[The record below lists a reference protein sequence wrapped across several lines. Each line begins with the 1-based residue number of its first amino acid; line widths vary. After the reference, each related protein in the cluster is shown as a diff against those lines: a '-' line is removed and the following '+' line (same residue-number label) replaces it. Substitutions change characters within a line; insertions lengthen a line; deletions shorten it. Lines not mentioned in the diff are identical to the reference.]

1 MWLASKLRKSKRA
14 PWNKGIEVGQ
24 RDTFSASDVTRIRKI
39 LAKGGRASLRD
50 LALFSTAIDTRLRAP
65 DLLGLTVKDVR
76 KSNRV
81 MRDTLELAAANRGRG
96 IQCTLSKATMSALE
110 DWIIQSDKKPTNYLF
125 TRRTSGSLKA
135 ITARQLNRLVK
146 HWAAGIGL
154 DPSSYGIESL
164 RQTRSL

>member
-1 MWLASKLRKSKRA
+1 MWLTSKLRKSKRY

-24 RDTFSASDVTRIRKI
+24 RDTFSASDVTRIRKM

-50 LALFSTAIDTRLRAP
+50 LALFSTAIDTMLRAP

-76 KSNRV
+76 KRNRV
-81 MRDTLELAAANRGRG
+81 MRDTLELAAANRGSG
-96 IQCTLSKATMSALE
+96 IRCTLSKATMSALE

-146 HWAAGIGL
+146 DWAAGIGL
-154 DPSSYGIESL
+154 DPSSFGIESL
-164 RQTRSL
+164 RRTRSL